1 MSKERIEHEG
11 RIIDISEQF
20 VSVEIVSK
28 SACAECHARG
38 VCAAG
43 DEKIKVVE
51 VPLDLALLARDLK
64 VGDTVNVVLSSSLGV
79 KAIWLAYV
87 IPLALLL
94 AAIFTFS
101 HCGVQELYVGLL
113 SLGVTALYYAA
124 LALFRKKLSKV
135 FIFTIE

>member
-11 RIIDISEQF
+11 RVVDISEQYI
-20 VSVEIVSK
+20 SVEIVSK

-51 VPLDLALLARDLK
+51 VPLDLSLLARDLK
-64 VGDTVNVVLSSSLGV
+64 VGDTVNVVLSGSLGV

-94 AAIFTFS
+94 AAIFVFS

-113 SLGVTALYYAA
+113 SLGVTALYYAV
-124 LALFRKKLSKV
+124 LALFRNRLSKV
-135 FIFTIE
+135 FTFTIE